1 MTQEHEMSNL
11 EKVKLLARAKIY
23 FEKTRKEFNGIFYHG
38 GYAERKAFIKIIEEL
53 LVEYESGILNIS
65 LERMESLRLHLDL
78 FKEELPSL
86 QIKLEQLRKARTA
99 AYEKFL
105 NYHKLYFYIIKELN
119 PRELDELINEFQIE
133 IKRDSNP
140 FEYHKWIEEAIRIVD
155 QYLKSGKTYKE
166 IANIINQYDGEMKVR
181 CVESFLEA
189 GSLEFVEQYVE
200 PYHLEKVE
208 KETVLKHKTPYERY
222 RCV

>member
-11 EKVKLLARAKIY
+11 EKVKLLARTKIY

-53 LVEYESGILNIS
+53 LVEYQSGILNIS
-65 LERMESLRLHLDL
+65 IEKMKSLRLHLDL
-78 FKEELPSL
+78 FKEEIQSQ
-86 QIKLEQLRKARTA
+86 QIKLDHLRKVRTG
-99 AYEKFL
+99 AYKNFL
-105 NYHKLYFYIIKELN
+105 DHYKLYFQVIGQLN
-119 PRELDELINEFQIE
+119 IQELDELISEFGIE
-133 IKRDSNP
+133 INRDSYP
-140 FEYHKWIEEAIRIVD
+140 FEYHQWTEEAIRIVD
-155 QYLKSGKTYKE
+155 QHLKSGKTYKE

-200 PYHLEKVE
+200 PYYLEEIE
-208 KETVLKHKTPYERY
+208 KEMILKHKTPYERY